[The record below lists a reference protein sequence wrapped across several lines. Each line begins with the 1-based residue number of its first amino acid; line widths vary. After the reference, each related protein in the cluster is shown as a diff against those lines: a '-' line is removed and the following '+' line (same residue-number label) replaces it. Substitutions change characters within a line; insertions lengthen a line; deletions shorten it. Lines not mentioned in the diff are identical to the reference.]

1 MSSPADTLRAAR
13 IARGFAS
20 AAEVARHF
28 GWVEYTYTSHENGNR
43 GIGKTTAAKYA
54 KAFGIDATS
63 LLGLPSST
71 LQVDAD
77 QGVNVEGT
85 AAWGIWRDK
94 SMANVQCDA
103 VIEVPRASR
112 FSPRRAVLIGDQS
125 VNKSIAEGSYAIYE
139 PLNHHEVTTGRLVV
153 LRRGQGN
160 LVELSVRKVQSAYE
174 GKLRLVAHSTETAFR
189 EALVLDT
196 SSMGDVEVLGI
207 VVGSYT
213 PL

>member
-1 MSSPADTLRAAR
+1 M
-13 IARGFAS
+13 
-20 AAEVARHF
+20 
-28 GWVEYTYTSHENGNR
+28 YN
-43 GIGKTTAAKYA
+43 
-54 KAFGIDATS
+54 
-63 LLGLPSST
+63 
-71 LQVDAD
+71 
-77 QGVNVEGT
+77 
-85 AAWGIWRDK
+85 
-94 SMANVQCDA
+94 
-103 VIEVPRASR
+103 
-112 FSPRRAVLIGDQS
+112 
-125 VNKSIAEGSYAIYE
+125 E